1 MKSSLKKK
9 EDYNLIMSTASQQAR
24 RSTYKKKKKINK
36 QKSIALLSASNEH
49 LSKIKTAV
57 PFIIVSKR
65 IKDLEINLTKEV

>member
-9 EDYNLIMSTASQQAR
+9 ENYNLIMSTASQQAR

>member
-9 EDYNLIMSTASQQAR
+9 EDYNLIMSTASQQDR
-24 RSTYKKKKKINK
+24 RSTYKKKKINK